1 MALNKLTF
9 ISYSLLSLLIILTW
23 EIQSIDA
30 RPLNSRS
37 KNELRN
43 FQTHTKTLQKKLEI
57 NVGHFNDFHGK
68 STTVASSIVVAGHI
82 NDFHGKSTT
91 EASTIVVASPLPLQD
106 GQVGVAAQ
114 PPPPAHG
121 VDDFRPTAPGHSP
134 GVGHSIQN

>member
-23 EIQSIDA
+23 EIQSIDV

-43 FQTHTKTLQKKLEI
+43 FQTHTKTHQKKLEI

-68 STTVASSIVVAGHI
+68 STT
-82 NDFHGKSTT
+82 
-91 EASTIVVASPLPLQD
+91 EASTIVGASPPPPQG
-106 GQVGVAAQ
+106 GQVGGAAQ
-114 PPPPAHG
+114 PPLPAHG
-121 VDDFRPTAPGHSP
+121 VDDFRPTASGNSP

>member
-30 RPLNSRS
+30 RPLNSKS

-43 FQTHTKTLQKKLEI
+43 FQTHTKTHQNKLEN
-57 NVGHFNDFHGK
+57 NV
-68 STTVASSIVVAGHI
+68 GHI

-91 EASTIVVASPLPLQD
+91 EASAIVVASLPPPQG
-106 GQVGVAAQ
+106 GQVGGAAQ
-114 PPPPAHG
+114 PRHPTHG